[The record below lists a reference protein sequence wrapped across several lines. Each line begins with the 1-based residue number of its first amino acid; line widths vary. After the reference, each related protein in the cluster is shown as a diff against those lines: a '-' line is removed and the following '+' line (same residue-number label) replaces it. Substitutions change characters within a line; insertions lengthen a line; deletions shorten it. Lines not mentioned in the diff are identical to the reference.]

1 MKILFDKILNT
12 KKIKSYK
19 ESEFEKILYRTNID
33 KIFRSFSNYSSKCE
47 IRYVGG
53 CVRKILNYEE
63 VDDIDL
69 ATNVTPT
76 EVQTILEKNNI
87 KYYNTGLKH
96 GTITAS
102 IENNI
107 FEITSL
113 RKDIATDGRYAEV
126 QFTNDWFIDASRR
139 DFSIN
144 SIYADLD
151 GNLYDPFNGKKDLKN
166 GVIKFIGDPNKRIQE
181 DYLRIL
187 RYIRFFSI
195 YSEVSH
201 ENEVIKSIKNN
212 LSGIKKVSK
221 DRLVNELKKLFLT
234 NKFTNL
240 AKDDFS
246 VEILNLIFPELKN
259 ISILENLNEDA
270 LEIINKKDFIF
281 FLSLLV
287 IDGSDN
293 AEYFLY
299 KYNLANDEKKR
310 LKFLSDNYKN
320 ILDNSFFN
328 EKNLSKLHYKE
339 PELVLDLIDF
349 KIFITKKV
357 SKKNNELRKLF
368 LNKTK
373 PIFPIKAINLIN
385 EYNLSEGKELGDKIK
400 KLENLWI
407 NNNFKISNDE
417 IDKVVRN

>member
-212 LSGIKKVSK
+212 LAGIKKVSK

-299 KYNLANDEKKR
+299 KYNLAND
-310 LKFLSDNYKN
+310 
-320 ILDNSFFN
+320 
-328 EKNLSKLHYKE
+328 
-339 PELVLDLIDF
+339 
-349 KIFITKKV
+349 
-357 SKKNNELRKLF
+357 
-368 LNKTK
+368 
-373 PIFPIKAINLIN
+373 
-385 EYNLSEGKELGDKIK
+385 
-400 KLENLWI
+400 
-407 NNNFKISNDE
+407 
-417 IDKVVRN
+417 